1 MHKKLITACLA
12 IAAFA
17 AFVVAPSASAVNL
30 TSNGVTVPAGTWVT
44 GTSNLARFIAGSNT
58 LTCDHNHIS
67 GTVTVD
73 ANGTIAATIAA
84 GTPTFHGTDVSTDCT
99 SNGLGPVHPTVNSE
113 LCLHIA
119 NKTDFGTIT
128 GCEGKVVTFTLNF
141 TNLGIAC
148 KYEKASIGTEITTS
162 ANPAAVRI
170 RPGELAKGEASNSI
184 FCPPE
189 GELEM
194 EFSLFTTDGT
204 PLVFS

>member
-30 TSNGVTVPAGTWVT
+30 TSNGVTVGVGASIT
-44 GTSNLARFIAGSNT
+44 GTSGLARFVAGGST
-58 LTCDHNHIS
+58 VTCDHNHM
-67 GTVTVD
+67 V
-73 ANGTIAATIAA
+73 GTILVDKEGTIEATIKAD
-84 GTPTFHGTDVSTDCT
+84 TPTFHGTDKETDCT
-99 SNGLGPVHPTVNSE
+99 SNGLGPVRPTVNSE

-119 NKTDFGTIT
+119 NKTDFGTVT
-128 GCEGKVVTFTLNF
+128 GCEGKVVTFTLNV
-141 TNLGIAC
+141 TNLGLAC
-148 KYEKASIGTEITTS
+148 RYEKASIGTEITTGS
-162 ANPAAVRI
+162 NPAAVRI
-170 RPGELAKGEASNSI
+170 RPGELAKGEASNS
-184 FCPPE
+184 FLCPPE